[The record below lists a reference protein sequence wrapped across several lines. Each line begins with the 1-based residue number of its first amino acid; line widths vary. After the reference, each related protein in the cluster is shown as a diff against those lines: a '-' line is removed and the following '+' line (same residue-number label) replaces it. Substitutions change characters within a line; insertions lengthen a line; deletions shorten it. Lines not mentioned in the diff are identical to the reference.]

1 MVTSS
6 PLSKTRAAAS
16 GSIQMLNSADGVWF
30 PSWIAP
36 PMSTT
41 RSIFCCRL
49 GMRLE
54 EQGDVGERA
63 ERDERDG
70 SVRSSDLLRQEV
82 LRVPGDGLG
91 ARRREVDA
99 VEPGLAVGVGCDDE
113 LARREARPRRR
124 RRRIS
129 VRPAS
134 SRTRSAFAV
143 VLSSVWFPATAVTP
157 RTSSSGLPS
166 ARRSASASSWPGSQS
181 MRTGI
186 TRVRQSRSAK
196 SRFSGFRSGSVP

>member
-6 PLSKTRAAAS
+6 PLPKTRAAAS
-16 GSIQMLNSADGVWF
+16 GSIQMLNSADGVWL

-41 RSIFCCRL
+41 RSIFAAASGC
-49 GMRLE
+49 
-54 EQGDVGERA
+54 A
-63 ERDERDG
+63 
-70 SVRSSDLLRQEV
+70 S
-82 LRVPGDGLG
+82 
-91 ARRREVDA
+91 RRRATFVSGPSA
-99 VEPGLAVGVGCDDE
+99 TSVT
-113 LARREARPRRR
+113 ARSEASIFAARKSFACSGTGSALGGGRSTPSSPVSPWASAATTSSPMRGPSAPAATG
-124 RRRIS
+124 IS